1 MVGTAVKWAGGSIDL
16 DDKAGVGVG
25 LVTDNAL
32 VGSIDNKLIFFT
44 YLELY
49 APNRHLVLGR

>member
-1 MVGTAVKWAGGSIDL
+1 MVGTAVKWAGGSKDL

-25 LVTDNAL
+25 LATDNAL
-32 VGSIDNKLIFFT
+32 VGSIDNKLIYFT

-49 APNRHLVLGR
+49 APNRHLV